1 MKTIIASSMRLL
13 SLPSIILGLTGPLT
27 AQPKELPADSTEALG
42 QKFAEPRPV
51 DTLRV
56 LIVGAGSSHNFP
68 KYYIGTDSE
77 TLKAVKGIDTA
88 ATLNAAEAL
97 ELMPQADVLV
107 FSGNHEQFGRGNFQ
121 KALNDFADA
130 GKGIVMIHAAA
141 WVHPWKDY
149 NKRFI
154 MGASGGH
161 GYGEFEVTVKQPE
174 HPVMKGVPAAFRITD
189 ESYHH
194 EFGPGADVELLA
206 ENAPDNKTKKPH
218 ASVWI
223 VKDPKTRIVCITH
236 GHAKEAHENPA
247 YKTMLVNA
255 VRWVAG
261 K

>member
-1 MKTIIASSMRLL
+1 MNSSLVSLKRLL
-13 SLPSIILGLTGPLT
+13 CLPALIIGLAAPLG

-42 QKFAEPRPV
+42 QKFAEPKPA

-56 LIVGAGSSHNFP
+56 LIVGAGSSHHFP
-68 KYYIGTDSE
+68 RYFIGTDSE
-77 TLKAVKGIDTA
+77 TLKAEKGIDTA
-88 ATLNAAEAL
+88 ATLNAAEAIA
-97 ELMPQADVLV
+97 LMPQADVLV

-121 KALNDFADA
+121 QALHEFADA

-141 WVHPWKDY
+141 WVHPWKNY
-149 NKRFI
+149 NQRFI
-154 MGASGGH
+154 MGASAGH

-174 HPVMKGVPAAFRITD
+174 HPVMKGVPATFRITD

-194 EFGPGADVELLA
+194 EFGPGANVELLA

-218 ASVWI
+218 ASVWV

>member
-1 MKTIIASSMRLL
+1 MRFLTLPAIA
-13 SLPSIILGLTGPLT
+13 LGLASPLS
-27 AQPKELPADSTEALG
+27 AQDSELPADSTAALG
-42 QKFAEPRPV
+42 QKFEEPKPAGV
-51 DTLRV
+51 LRV
-56 LIVGAGSSHNFP
+56 LIVGAGSSHHFP

-77 TLKAVKGIDTA
+77 TLKAEKDIHTA
-88 ATLNAAEAL
+88 ATLNAAEAI

-121 KALNDFADA
+121 TALHEFADA

-154 MGASGGH
+154 MGASAGH
-161 GYGEFEVTVKQPE
+161 GYGEFQVTVKQPE
-174 HPVMKGVPAAFRITD
+174 HPVMKGVPGTFNIID

-194 EFGPGADVELLA
+194 EFGPGADVEILA
-206 ENAPDNKTKKPH
+206 ENAADDKTKKPH
-218 ASVWI
+218 ASVWV
-223 VKDPKTRIVCITH
+223 VKDPKARILVITH

-255 VRWVAG
+255 VRWVSE